1 MPRAGATCGSRR
13 IAGLPAAAAALTCA
27 SQHPPQAVFP
37 ACVHLASASAR
48 LDSVPCLSLTVPR
61 APCSAA
67 VAVVGACL
75 FPLAPN
81 WAKVGVFYLTAGLL
95 ALILGVLALRG

>member
-1 MPRAGATCGSRR
+1 MLSCSPRMPPTGYCYGTLCC
-13 IAGLPAAAAALTCA
+13 LPY
-27 SQHPPQAVFP
+27 
-37 ACVHLASASAR
+37 SA
-48 LDSVPCLSLTVPR
+48 TVPL
-61 APCSAA
+61 PVPPPSAA